1 MVRRSDLVV
10 EKCYDV
16 IRPPWFIDPVSSV
29 FVFFPGDFK
38 SQDI

>member
-10 EKCYDV
+10 EKCYDD
-16 IRPPWFIDPVSSV
+16 IHPLWFIDPV

-38 SQDI
+38 FQAI